1 MVFTANVLRVLIAS
15 PSDTREERDAVEG
28 SLAGWNAARAEPA
41 QTMLLPWR
49 WEMHSVPVLGST
61 AQSVINS
68 QAVDQADI
76 VIALFD
82 TRLGQ
87 QTEAALSGTA
97 EEIERAHN
105 AGKPVHVYFSEEP
118 IPRGADLDQLKA
130 LQGFRETLQK
140 IGLLGTYANP
150 ADLAYQVRGAI
161 EHDLQ
166 QLGLA
171 APTGIKQ
178 PTGAVIRS
186 HYLHEKIPNGFDS
199 KGKQKFTTKSRLV
212 IANRGLAAAEGLTAT
227 VATPD
232 GAENFH
238 RWGESGPDRPFDLL
252 PDSSREYIFLPMRQ
266 EFVVHSTWT
275 ESGKEHTEDQTITT
289 I

>member
-15 PSDTREERDAVEG
+15 PGDTREERDAVER
-28 SLAGWNAARAEPA
+28 SLAGWNASRAEA
-41 QTMLLPWR
+41 TQTVLLPWR

-97 EEIERAHN
+97 EEIERAHR
-105 AGKPVHVYFSEEP
+105 AGKPVHVYFSDEP
-118 IPRGADLDQLKA
+118 IARGADLDQLKA
-130 LQGFRETLQK
+130 LKGFREALEK

-150 ADLAYQVRGAI
+150 EDLAYQVRAAV

-166 QLGLA
+166 ELGLA
-171 APTGIKQ
+171 APAGVKQ
-178 PTGAVIRS
+178 PTGALIRS
-186 HYLHEKIPNGFDS
+186 RYLREKIPNGFDN
-199 KGKQKFTTKSRLV
+199 KGKQKFTTKSRLI
-212 IANRGLAAAEGLTAT
+212 IANQGTAVAEGLNVT
-227 VATPD
+227 VTTPD

-252 PDSSREYIFLPMRQ
+252 PGSNREYVFIPMRQ
-266 EFVVHSTWT
+266 EYVVHSRWT
-275 ESGKEHTEDQTITT
+275 ENGKEHAEDQVITT

>member
-1 MVFTANVLRVLIAS
+1 MIAS

-28 SLAGWNAARAEPA
+28 SLAGWNASRAEPA

-49 WEMHSVPVLGST
+49 WEMHSVPVLGPT
-61 AQSVINS
+61 AQGVINS
-68 QAVDQADI
+68 QAVDKADI

-105 AGKPVHVYFSEEP
+105 ACKPVHVYFSDEP

-130 LQGFRETLQK
+130 LKGFRDTLEK
-140 IGLLGTYANP
+140 IGLVGTYANP
-150 ADLAYQVRGAI
+150 EDLAYQVRAAI

-166 QLGLA
+166 QLGLG

-186 HYLHEKIPNGFDS
+186 RYHHEKIPNGVDN
-199 KGKQKFTTKSRLV
+199 KGKPKYSTRSRLI
-212 IANRGLAAAEGLTAT
+212 IANRGTSTAKGLTVT
-227 VATPD
+227 VTTPD
-232 GAENFH
+232 GADDHHSFSEP
-238 RWGESGPDRPFDLL
+238 GPDRPFDLL
-252 PDSSREYIFLPMRQ
+252 PDSEREYVFIPRRSS
-266 EFVVHSTWT
+266 EFVVHSRWT
-275 ESGKEHTEDQTITT
+275 ENGKEHTEDQTITA